1 MTEIVKVLVPLL
13 SGEPGLRAMGS
24 SDVSLTEALLEAGAD
39 CLSLVH
45 EARTVSDLAKV
56 CLAAR
61 L

>member
-1 MTEIVKVLVPLL
+1 MTEIVKVQVPLL
-13 SGEPGLRAMGS
+13 SGEPGLRVMGS
-24 SDVSLTEALLEAGAD
+24 SDVSLTVALLEAGAD
-39 CLSLVH
+39 CLSLVY